1 MKLTIMFVI
10 IVNIVSLRLQ
20 SKENKCELSNID
32 FEKDIIYDNEFF
44 KKFQQHMTLL
54 NNDDINY
61 IFRIIDKNKSGEITI
76 KQWKHFYRKYLQP
89 FLERD
94 KSNICLIED
103 KNLADYIFE
112 IRINESFIYIKDNDY
127 FSDRNVLF
135 QMMTYIFSY
144 VDQEISISERDINTI
159 INTFRYIYLND
170 NRNTIIEICRIIKDY
185 YHFGKSIT
193 EGLISMKDIDE
204 YFIKKNINMYSID
217 YSMLKEIL
225 MNRKEYFGF
234 KQFALLEI
242 IGKMFREMSSNGI
255 TVKENEFKSYLKR
268 NNFYNLEMHSIKEK
282 NFVNK
287 TQSLFEQLSI
297 DNNMKIDLINR
308 LFRTSK
314 YKKYNRNE
322 LSFEEFF
329 YLINNIRI
337 YNHLVNDE
345 KNYLINLSLI
355 RNNNLLSS
363 PLTKKEKELVSEIIL
378 KIKCKQIDII
388 QFCVISNYQKYWNE
402 YLNYNSHPL
411 ILYKDI
417 FNLLKQIGL
426 KINNENEDLS
436 NIPLSNYQVAELKFN
451 EEVFSSINSSCNK

>member
-1 MKLTIMFVI
+1 MKLSIMFVI

-20 SKENKCELSNID
+20 NKENICELSNID

-61 IFRIIDKNKSGEITI
+61 IFRIIDKNKSGEISI
-76 KQWKHFYRKYLQP
+76 KQWKYFYRKYLQS

-94 KSNICLIED
+94 KSNTCLIED

-144 VDQEISISERDINTI
+144 IDQEISISERDINTI
-159 INTFRYIYLND
+159 INTFRYTYFND

-217 YSMLKEIL
+217 YSMLKGIL
-225 MNRKEYFGF
+225 MNMKEYFGF
-234 KQFALLEI
+234 KQFALFEI
-242 IGKMFREMSSNGI
+242 IGKLFREMSSNGI

-268 NNFYNLEMHSIKEK
+268 NNFYNLDMHSIKEK

-337 YNHLVNDE
+337 YNHVVNDE

-355 RNNNLLSS
+355 RNNNLLSF

-388 QFCVISNYQKYWNE
+388 QFCQISNYQKYWNE

-417 FNLLKQIGL
+417 FNLLKKIGL
-426 KINNENEDLS
+426 EINNENEDLS